1 MLIEAVALKAAHT
14 QRVRHQV
21 AMSSRERLMAGY
33 ERKKRSFAAHAQRA
47 GTQREAQRAA
57 SHITR
62 QRHTRIKCEVQI
74 RSWRNVP
81 HLVSVPYTRARN
93 WPSARQQ
100 VVTNQVLGELT
111 KVLSARL

>member
-81 HLVSVPYTRARN
+81 HFGQRAIHE
-93 WPSARQQ
+93 SK
-100 VVTNQVLGELT
+100 ELAISKAT
-111 KVLSARL
+111 GGNESSFGRTY